1 MQFSAIAR
9 ILGLLLLLFSVSLLP
24 PIVVSWYYQ
33 DGETRYFLYTLGG
46 LLGVGLLSR
55 LLAPGSADL
64 RTRDGFLIVT
74 LFWAGL
80 GFVSGLPFHFSPTPH
95 LSYTDATFEA
105 LSGFTTTGATVLQQ
119 IEILPPSLLYYRQQL
134 QWLGGM
140 GMIVLAVAVLPM
152 LGVGGMQ
159 LYRAEIPGPVK
170 DEKLT
175 PRLARTAQL
184 FWLFYVGLTV
194 LGALAFWAAGM
205 TPFDAIG
212 HSFSAISTGGFS
224 THDASLGFFNSPLI
238 EAIAIVLMLAG
249 AMNFSV
255 HFLSWRQRSLKV
267 YWRNEE
273 VRAFLLIV
281 LSLTVL
287 IAVCLYF
294 SGRYGMLA
302 SLRHSAFTLV
312 SIITST
318 GFITEAFA
326 EWPVF
331 LSLLLIYISFIGGCA
346 GSTAGGVKVVR
357 ILLLLKQSYREIM
370 RLIHPRGMIPIK
382 ISGHA
387 IGDDVKS
394 AVWGFFALYVFT
406 AAGLTILMVSTGL
419 DVLSAFSAVA
429 ACLNVLGPGL
439 GDVAVN
445 FATVTTPGKWILI
458 IAMLLGRLEIFTVL
472 VLLTPAF
479 WRR

>member
-1 MQFSAIAR
+1 
-9 ILGLLLLLFSVSLLP
+9 
-24 PIVVSWYYQ
+24 
-33 DGETRYFLYTLGG
+33 
-46 LLGVGLLSR
+46 
-55 LLAPGSADL
+55 
-64 RTRDGFLIVT
+64 
-74 LFWAGL
+74 
-80 GFVSGLPFHFSPTPH
+80 
-95 LSYTDATFEA
+95 
-105 LSGFTTTGATVLQQ
+105 
-119 IEILPPSLLYYRQQL
+119 
-134 QWLGGM
+134 
-140 GMIVLAVAVLPM
+140 VLPM

-281 LSLTVL
+281 LGLTVL

-357 ILLLLKQSYREIM
+357 ILLLLKQSYREI
-370 RLIHPRGMIPIK
+370 
-382 ISGHA
+382 
-387 IGDDVKS
+387 
-394 AVWGFFALYVFT
+394 
-406 AAGLTILMVSTGL
+406 
-419 DVLSAFSAVA
+419 
-429 ACLNVLGPGL
+429 
-439 GDVAVN
+439 
-445 FATVTTPGKWILI
+445 
-458 IAMLLGRLEIFTVL
+458 
-472 VLLTPAF
+472 
-479 WRR
+479 